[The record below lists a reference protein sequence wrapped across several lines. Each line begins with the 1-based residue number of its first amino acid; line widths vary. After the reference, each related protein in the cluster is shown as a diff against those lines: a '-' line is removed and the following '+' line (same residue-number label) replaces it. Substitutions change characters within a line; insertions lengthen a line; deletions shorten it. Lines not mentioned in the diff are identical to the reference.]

1 MGLAERR
8 AAKQFETEK
17 LPKLQAEINQVV
29 EFEVPLEIDWL
40 AIAADGYAD
49 DYTEFFY
56 KVYFLPLI
64 EALRD
69 ICMHDMGKQA
79 LRYGLRKVVVTN
91 QDSPNPQFADG
102 VLYLLYSS
110 VNNIDYWIERK
121 TDIQIVLVSGCSRVT
136 NALITR

>member
-1 MGLAERR
+1 MGLVERR

-79 LRYGLRKVVVTN
+79 RRYGLRKVIVTN
-91 QDSPNPQFADG
+91 KDRPHPQFTGG
-102 VLYLLYSS
+102 VLYLLYRS
-110 VNNIDYWIERK
+110 VSNIDNWIDRK
-121 TDIQIVLVSGCSRVT
+121 SEIEFELVNG
-136 NALITR
+136 L